1 MIVEHFLTPVVNLFG
16 GRPVARSSFWTIMR
30 LALKAQKTSG
40 VIANGKT
47 KTINPWKAMNTM
59 NDKAPGVPS
68 FWQKRWNAFTKL
80 FSRNKSCACAAGKS
94 SSRGVDE
101 TKPTASKAMA

>member
-1 MIVEHFLTPVVNLFG
+1 
-16 GRPVARSSFWTIMR
+16 
-30 LALKAQKTSG
+30 
-40 VIANGKT
+40 
-47 KTINPWKAMNTM
+47 MNTTY
-59 NDKAPGVPS
+59 DKATGVPS